1 MVYGFVKQSGGHV
14 KIYSEVGEGT
24 TIKLYLP
31 RAMES
36 EDFEVVADAGPICG
50 GTETVLVV
58 EDDDEVRTTVV
69 ELLTDLGYSVLKS
82 VDAASALN
90 VVESG
95 VPIDI
100 LFTDVVMPG
109 TLKSPELA
117 RKAKERLP
125 NLVVLFTSGYTE
137 NSIVHGGKLDAGVDL
152 LSKPYSREALARKFR
167 EVLANRQRGDSPAA
181 KVARDA
187 RIEAERR
194 LDASARRTVLLV
206 EDDEMIRANTA
217 EMLQGEWLRGGRRGE
232 RGGRDDCAS
241 DRADR
246 RAGDRHQP
254 PRRVGTGLRP
264 HRARA
269 ATGCGDCVRE
279 RRYRV
284 GRGRYGRDHAGEAVR
299 ARRADGGGA
308 GIAGGDGA
316 GGTARGGPGGLG
328 GVKPVGVTY
337 APA

>member
-1 MVYGFVKQSGGHV
+1 
-14 KIYSEVGEGT
+14 
-24 TIKLYLP
+24 
-31 RAMES
+31 
-36 EDFEVVADAGPICG
+36 
-50 GTETVLVV
+50 
-58 EDDDEVRTTVV
+58 
-69 ELLTDLGYSVLKS
+69 
-82 VDAASALN
+82 

-167 EVLANRQRGDSPAA
+167 DVLANRQRGDSPAA

-217 EMLQGEWLRGGRRGE
+217 EMLQGSGFVVVDAASAEDAMTALQTVPIDALVTDINLPGVSGPDFARTARALRPGVGIVFASGDTASVEGDTDAIMLEKPYGLDALTAAVLASLGE
-232 RGGRDDCAS
+232 TALAEPLA
-241 DRADR
+241 ADR
-246 RAGDRHQP
+246 VDSA
-254 PRRVGTGLRP
+254 
-264 HRARA
+264 
-269 ATGCGDCVRE
+269 E
-279 RRYRV
+279 
-284 GRGRYGRDHAGEAVR
+284 
-299 ARRADGGGA
+299 
-308 GIAGGDGA
+308 
-316 GGTARGGPGGLG
+316 
-328 GVKPVGVTY
+328 
-337 APA
+337 